1 MQIAFSCV
9 LGIFMIIM
17 VILYMQLGKGQ
28 MSEMNMRLR
37 RTVYGIEWV
46 IVSEIAILLV
56 RSRQLAFL
64 AFTSYYIALL
74 WFIFLMF
81 RFCITYA
88 SSGRVRF
95 YKTVL
100 FWVMLAGTIVLI
112 WGYFAQGLFTITHAR
127 WLGHTLWISRRFS
140 FFYIYDFI
148 CSIALLG
155 AVCVLL
161 VATVRSAR
169 IYRLKFFSIVIALV
183 GMSILYLI
191 AQIGQQPI
199 LMPVIGFAVGE
210 IVIIYMAVYYAP
222 KRFIQK
228 ALQFVADKLND
239 GIVLYD
245 DEHKLQFVTDG
256 FKMAFG
262 DEGTQ
267 GLEVEAEY
275 WGKFLGNAPV
285 ENVWNGHVKALSH
298 DGRTYYYSIQ
308 HKILEEDGKLI
319 GTVYWIQDVTESID
333 NYEKM
338 VHRANFDE
346 LTGIYNEAH
355 FYEVSKQ
362 LLEDNPDTTFVM
374 ACSGIENFKLFRDLF
389 GKEKTQDYILQTAKV
404 MKNGLA
410 RFPLCR
416 YGRIGEDGFYLIMP
430 RDCFDAQEM
439 IRVVDG
445 IAENFNTSNYNLSVK
460 IGAYEILDHSLNPS
474 MICNR
479 TSMACDAAKGDYHK
493 RIMWFDENVQKEEM
507 QRERYHAELSNAIAA
522 GDIQIYLQPQVDREG
537 NVIGA
542 EALARWLHGEEGLI
556 PPVKFIPPFEESGRI
571 TELDVCI
578 WRQACQK
585 LKEWKEQGRKDLYIS
600 VNISAKDLYEL
611 DIYEYYMGLIREYG
625 ISPGNLK
632 LEITESAIIND
643 LKQQVALIGRLQEA
657 GFEVEMDDFGSAY
670 SSFNMLKDIC
680 VDVLKIDMKFL
691 GDTKNTGRSQ
701 AILRSIVNLSRELN
715 MKTVAEGVET
725 GEQFGF
731 LKDVGCDIYQGY
743 YFAKPMSVDDFE
755 ARYLSWPEK
764 VPTS

>member
-9 LGIFMIIM
+9 LALFMIIIF
-17 VILYMQLGKGQ
+17 ILYMQLGKGQ
-28 MSEMNMRLR
+28 MSEMNIRLR

-46 IVSEIAILLV
+46 ILSEIAILLV

-81 RFCITYA
+81 RFCISYA

-95 YKTVL
+95 YKTIL
-100 FWVMLAGTIVLI
+100 FWVMLAETIVLI
-112 WGYFAQGLFTITHAR
+112 WGYFSERLFTITHAR
-127 WLGHTLWISRRFS
+127 WLGHTLWVSRRFS
-140 FFYIYDFI
+140 FFYIYIFI
-148 CSIALLG
+148 CVLALLG
-155 AVCVLL
+155 AINVLL

-169 IYRLKFFSIVIALV
+169 IYRLKFFSIVLTLV
-183 GMSILYLI
+183 GISLFYLN
-191 AQIGQQPI
+191 AQIRQQPI
-199 LMPVIGFAVGE
+199 LMSVIGFAIGE

-245 DEHKLQFVTDG
+245 DEHKLQFVTEG
-256 FKMAFG
+256 FKEALG
-262 DEGTQ
+262 KEETL
-267 GLEVEAEY
+267 GLEKEAEY
-275 WGKFLGNAPV
+275 WRKFLDNATV
-285 ENVWNGHVKALSH
+285 ESAWNGHIKAVSRE
-298 DGRTYYYSIQ
+298 GKTYYYNIQ

-346 LTGIYNEAH
+346 MTGIYNEAH

-389 GKEKTQDYILQTAKV
+389 GKEKTQEYILQTADA
-404 MKNGLA
+404 MKNGLS

-416 YGRIGEDGFYLIMP
+416 YGRIGEDGFYSIMP
-430 RDCFDAQEM
+430 RDCFDEKAIIQS
-439 IRVVDG
+439 VDR
-445 IAENFNTSNYNLSVK
+445 IAEKFNTSNYNLSVK
-460 IGAYEILDHSLNPS
+460 IGVYEISDHSLNLS
-474 MICNR
+474 AICNR
-479 TSMACDAAKGDYHK
+479 TAIACDAAKGDYHK

-507 QRERYHAELSNAIAA
+507 QKERYHAELSNAIAA

-542 EALARWLHGEEGLI
+542 EALARWIHGEEGLI

-585 LKEWKEQGRKDLYIS
+585 LKEWKDKGREDLYIS

-625 ISPGNLK
+625 INPGNLK

-643 LKQQVALIGRLQEA
+643 LKQHIALIDRLQDA

-691 GDTKNTGRSQ
+691 GETENTQRSQ
-701 AILRSIVNLSRELN
+701 AILRSIVNLSGELK
-715 MKTVAEGVET
+715 MRTVAEGVET
-725 GEQFGF
+725 EEQFEF

-743 YFAKPMSVDDFE
+743 YFARPMSANDFDKK
-755 ARYLSWPEK
+755 YL
-764 VPTS
+764 